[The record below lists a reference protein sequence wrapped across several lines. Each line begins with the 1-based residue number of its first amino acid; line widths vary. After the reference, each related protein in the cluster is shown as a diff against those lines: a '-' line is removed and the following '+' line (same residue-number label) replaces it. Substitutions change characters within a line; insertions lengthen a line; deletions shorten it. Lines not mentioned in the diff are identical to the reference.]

1 MSAPCAQLGL
11 AAAPSCC
18 PQMSKEPSQGTAR
31 RLPSNLINGTE
42 PCVGV
47 RARCCALLE
56 LPRAPFG
63 GRPRPLLPM
72 PEGGGELA
80 GAAPGMS

>member
-47 RARCCALLE
+47 RARCCALPE
-56 LPRAPFG
+56 LPG
-63 GRPRPLLPM
+63 PLL
-72 PEGGGELA
+72 
-80 GAAPGMS
+80 GAALALCCPCQREVESWRAQHQE